1 MFSQMRIR
9 GVGVIDDALL
19 ELSPGLNV
27 LTGETGA
34 GKTMVVSGLGLL
46 LGERAD
52 SGLVRTGAD
61 SALVEGVVQLPLGHP
76 ALARAAEAGADHDEG
91 ELVIARSI
99 AAAGRSRAHVGG
111 RTAPVGVLAEL
122 GEMLVAV
129 HGQADQWRLRQGE
142 AHREVLDDFA
152 GDELVTL
159 RDTVGELFDA
169 WRAADREHARLVAE
183 ARERA
188 REIDSLT
195 ASLEEIEAIDPQ
207 PGEDV
212 ALRAEDERLAH
223 ADTLRLAASQALSNL
238 TGDEYAGEPVSS
250 ARDLIGSARAAL
262 APGAVHDH
270 ALRELDERL
279 HEVGTLVGDLAADLA
294 VYLDDVEL
302 DPQRLDYVQE
312 RRSTLAGLT
321 RKYGETVDEVLEW
334 SGRAAARLDELVR
347 ADDRVTALEAEV
359 GVLRDDLVSAAV
371 QLSELRS
378 RSAADFGAL
387 VSEELAHLAMGS
399 AVIEVAVR
407 HRLDPE
413 GVELPTGERVRL
425 SRLGI
430 DDVEILLAANRGAPP
445 RTVAK
450 AASGGEL
457 SRVMLAL
464 EVVGADRGM
473 SGAPA
478 GSGANGGRG
487 PRAGGQAVRTGPPT
501 FVFDEVDAGVGGR
514 AALDVGARL
523 AALAE
528 HSQVIVVT
536 HLAQVAA
543 FADRH
548 LVVHKS
554 DDGRVTSS
562 SVSAVE
568 GDERLRELSRM
579 MGGDPDSEAGLAH
592 AGDLV
597 DQTAAARASRATTR
611 SSGPRP
617 PKAAVASRSASK
629 PTSSAP
635 RRSRGERQPAP

>member
-52 SGLVRTGAD
+52 SGLVRTGSD

-152 GDELVTL
+152 GDELATL

-169 WRAADREHARLVAE
+169 WRTADREHARLVAE

-223 ADTLRLAASQALSNL
+223 ADTLRLAASQTLSNL

-250 ARDLIGSARAAL
+250 ARDLVGSARSAL

-294 VYLDDVEL
+294 AYLEDVEL

-359 GVLRDDLVSAAV
+359 GVLRDDLVAAAV

-387 VSEELAHLAMGS
+387 VSEELTHLAMGS

-464 EVVGADRGM
+464 EVVGADRGAP
-473 SGAPA
+473 GAPRA
-478 GSGANGGRG
+478 TGGRG
-487 PRAGGQAVRTGPPT
+487 PGPARGQAERTGPPT

-562 SVSAVE
+562 SVSVVE

-611 SSGPRP
+611 SAGTRP
-617 PKAAVASRSASK
+617 PKAAAASRGASK
-629 PTSSAP
+629 AASSAP

>member
-1 MFSQMRIR
+1 MFAQLRIR

-52 SGLVRTGAD
+52 SGLVRTGSD
-61 SALVEGVVQLPLGHP
+61 SALVEGVAQLPLGHP
-76 ALARAAEAGADHDEG
+76 ALARATEAGAEHDEG
-91 ELVIARSI
+91 ELVIARSVT
-99 AAAGRSRAHVGG
+99 AAGRSRAHVGG

-122 GEMLVAV
+122 GELLVAV

-142 AHREVLDDFA
+142 AHREVLDDFG
-152 GDELVTL
+152 GDELAAL
-159 RDTVGELFDA
+159 RDTVGELFDS

-223 ADTLRLAASQALSNL
+223 ADTLRLAASQALSHL

-262 APGAVHDH
+262 APGAVHDP

-279 HEVGTLVGDLAADLA
+279 HEVATLVGDLAADLA
-294 VYLDDVEL
+294 AYLDDVEL
-302 DPQRLDYVQE
+302 DPRRLDYVQE

-321 RKYGETVDEVLEW
+321 RKYGETVDEVLDW
-334 SGRAAARLDELVR
+334 SGRAAARLDDLVR

-359 GVLRDDLVSAAV
+359 GGLRDDLVAAAV
-371 QLSELRS
+371 QLSQLRS

-387 VSEELAHLAMGS
+387 VAEELTHLAMGS

-430 DDVEILLAANRGAPP
+430 DEVEILLAANRGAPA

-464 EVVGADRGM
+464 EVVGADRGGL
-473 SGAPA
+473 GA
-478 GSGANGGRG
+478 
-487 PRAGGQAVRTGPPT
+487 AGGKGERTGPPT

-562 SVSAVE
+562 SVSVVE
-568 GDERLRELSRM
+568 GVERLRELSRM

-597 DQTAAARASRATTR
+597 DQTAAARASRATAR
-611 SSGPRP
+611 STSKRA
-617 PKAAVASRSASK
+617 PKAPTASHGAPK
-629 PTSSAP
+629 ATNSAP

>member
-1 MFSQMRIR
+1 VFTQMRIR

-52 SGLVRTGAD
+52 SGLVRTGSDA
-61 SALVEGVVQLPLGHP
+61 ALVEGVLQLPHDHP
-76 ALARAAEAGADHDEG
+76 ALVRAAEAGAEHDDG

-111 RTAPVGVLAEL
+111 RTAPVAVLAEL

-129 HGQADQWRLRQGE
+129 HGQADQWRLRQGD
-142 AHREVLDDFA
+142 AHREVLDDF
-152 GDELVTL
+152 GGPQLERL
-159 RDTVGELFDA
+159 RDTVGELYDG
-169 WRAADREHARLVAE
+169 WRAADREHGRLVAE

-195 ASLEEIEAIDPQ
+195 ASLEEIEAVDPQ
-207 PGEDV
+207 PGEDLS
-212 ALRAEDERLAH
+212 LRAEDERLAH
-223 ADTLRLAASQALSNL
+223 ADTLRLAASEALSHL
-238 TGDEYAGEPVSS
+238 SGDEYAGEPLSS

-262 APGAVHDH
+262 APGALHDE
-270 ALRELDERL
+270 ALQGLDERL
-279 HEVGTLVGDLAADLA
+279 QEVGTLVGDLAADLTA
-294 VYLDDVEL
+294 YLDDVEL
-302 DPQRLDYVQE
+302 DPGRLGYVQE
-312 RRSTLAGLT
+312 RRAALAALT

-334 SGRAAARLDELVR
+334 SGRAAARLETLVQ
-347 ADDRVTALEAEV
+347 ADDRVMALESQV
-359 GVLRDDLVSAAV
+359 GQLRERLVAASLE
-371 QLSELRS
+371 LSDGRS
-378 RSAADFGAL
+378 RTAGDFAAR
-387 VSEELAHLAMGS
+387 VSQELAHLAMGG
-399 AVIEVAVR
+399 AVVEVDVR
-407 HRLDPE
+407 HRLDPG
-413 GVELPTGERVRL
+413 GVVLPDGERVRL

-430 DDVEILLAANRGAPP
+430 DEVEILLAANRGAPP

-464 EVVGADRGM
+464 EVVGADRGKRRERA
-473 SGAPA
+473 SGHAA
-478 GSGANGGRG
+478 HTS
-487 PRAGGQAVRTGPPT
+487 PPT

-514 AALDVGARL
+514 AAIDVGARL
-523 AALAE
+523 AALAA

-548 LVVHKS
+548 LVVHKA

-562 SVSAVE
+562 SVTVVDGE
-568 GDERLRELSRM
+568 ERLRELSRM

-592 AGDLV
+592 ARDLV
-597 DQTAAARASRATTR
+597 EQTAAARAARAIGT
-611 SSGPRP
+611 GAAPRAGSAARGSL
-617 PKAAVASRSASK
+617 PKRPRAVAARSE
-629 PTSSAP
+629 
-635 RRSRGERQPAP
+635 RRSVS

>member
-1 MFSQMRIR
+1 MRIR

-52 SGLVRTGAD
+52 SGLVRAGSD
-61 SALVEGVVQLPLGHP
+61 SALVEGVVQLPPGHP
-76 ALARAAEAGADHDEG
+76 ALLRAAEAGAEHDEG

-142 AHREVLDDFA
+142 AHREVLDDFGGPELA
-152 GDELVTL
+152 GL
-159 RDTVGELFDA
+159 RDTVGELYET

-195 ASLEEIEAIDPQ
+195 ASLEEIEAVDPQ

-223 ADTLRLAASQALSNL
+223 ADTLRLAASQALSDL
-238 TGDEYAGEPVSS
+238 SGDEYAGEPVSS

-262 APGAVHDH
+262 ASGALHDE
-270 ALRELDERL
+270 ALRGLDERL
-279 HEVGTLVGDLAADLA
+279 HEVATLVGEVAADLTA
-294 VYLDDVEL
+294 YLDDVEL
-302 DPQRLDYVQE
+302 DPARLGYVQE
-312 RRSTLAGLT
+312 RRATLAGLT
-321 RKYGETVDEVLEW
+321 RKYGETIDEVLDW
-334 SGRAAARLDELVR
+334 SGRAAARLDTLVR
-347 ADDRVTALEAEV
+347 ADDRVSSLEAEV
-359 GVLRDDLVSAAV
+359 AQLRDDLVAASL
-371 QLSELRS
+371 QLSQLRC
-378 RSAADFGAL
+378 RAAADFGAR
-387 VSEELAHLAMGS
+387 VSEELSHLAMGS
-399 AVIEVAVR
+399 AVVEVDVR
-407 HRLDPE
+407 HRLDPD
-413 GVELPTGERVRL
+413 GVALPDGERVRL

-430 DDVEILLAANRGAPP
+430 DEVEILLAANRGAPP

-464 EVVGADRGM
+464 EVVGADRGGLD
-473 SGAPA
+473 GAHGPLA
-478 GSGANGGRG
+478 GSRG
-487 PRAGGQAVRTGPPT
+487 DRRAERTGPPT

-548 LVVHKS
+548 LVVHKA

-562 SVSAVE
+562 SVRVVAGE
-568 GDERLRELSRM
+568 ERLRELSRM

-592 AGDLV
+592 ASDLV
-597 DQTAAARASRATTR
+597 DQTAAARATR
-611 SSGPRP
+611 VTSLSST
-617 PKAAVASRSASK
+617 K
-629 PTSSAP
+629 PTRA
-635 RRSRGERQPAP
+635 RTAKARQPAS

>member
-1 MFSQMRIR
+1 
-9 GVGVIDDALL
+9 
-19 ELSPGLNV
+19 
-27 LTGETGA
+27 
-34 GKTMVVSGLGLL
+34 MVVSGLGLL

-52 SGLVRTGAD
+52 SGLVRTGSD

-142 AHREVLDDFA
+142 AHREVLDDFG
-152 GDELVTL
+152 GDELAAL
-159 RDTVGELFDA
+159 RDTVGELFDS

-262 APGAVHDH
+262 APGAVHDQ

-294 VYLDDVEL
+294 AYLDDVEL

-334 SGRAAARLDELVR
+334 SGRAAARLDDLVR

-359 GVLRDDLVSAAV
+359 GVLRDDLVAAAV
-371 QLSELRS
+371 QLSQLRS

-387 VSEELAHLAMGS
+387 VSEELTHLAMGS

-430 DDVEILLAANRGAPP
+430 DEVEILLAANRGAPP

-464 EVVGADRGM
+464 EVVGADRGAL
-473 SGAPA
+473 GAA
-478 GSGANGGRG
+478 GGRAVPG
-487 PRAGGQAVRTGPPT
+487 SAGGQAERTGPPT

-562 SVSAVE
+562 SVSVVE

-611 SSGPRP
+611 SAVKRPTKAPRP
-617 PKAAVASRSASK
+617 PHGQRRRPRPARPGDPGASGSRRREPRPARADA
-629 PTSSAP
+629 PADGTLRPDP
-635 RRSRGERQPAP
+635 RRVT

>member
-52 SGLVRTGAD
+52 SSLVRTGSD

-76 ALARAAEAGADHDEG
+76 ALVRAAEAGAEHDEG

-129 HGQADQWRLRQGE
+129 HGQADQWRLRQGD
-142 AHREVLDDFA
+142 AHREVLDDF
-152 GDELVTL
+152 GGRELASR
-159 RDTVGELFDA
+159 RDTVGELYET

-195 ASLEEIEAIDPQ
+195 ASLEEIEAVNPQ
-207 PGEDV
+207 PGEDL

-223 ADTLRLAASQALSNL
+223 ADTLRLAASQALSDL
-238 TGDEYAGEPVSS
+238 SGDEYAGEPVSS
-250 ARDLIGSARAAL
+250 ARDLIGSARSAL
-262 APGAVHDH
+262 APGALHDE
-270 ALRELDERL
+270 ALRSLDERL
-279 HEVGTLVGDLAADLA
+279 HEVGTLVGELAADLTA
-294 VYLDDVEL
+294 YLDDIEI
-302 DPQRLDYVQE
+302 DPGRLGYVQE
-312 RRSTLAGLT
+312 RRATLAGLT
-321 RKYGETVDEVLEW
+321 RKYGETVDEVLDW
-334 SGRAAARLDELVR
+334 SGRAAARLDTLVR

-359 GVLRDDLVSAAV
+359 AQLRDELVAASIE
-371 QLSELRS
+371 LSQMRRLA
-378 RSAADFGAL
+378 AADFGAR
-387 VSEELAHLAMGS
+387 VSEELSHLAMGS
-399 AVIEVAVR
+399 AVVEVDVR

-413 GVELPTGERVRL
+413 GVALPDGERVRL

-430 DDVEILLAANRGAPP
+430 DEVEILLAANRGAPP

-464 EVVGADRGM
+464 EVVGADRGALE
-473 SGAPA
+473 G
-478 GSGANGGRG
+478 NGGADPASSR
-487 PRAGGQAVRTGPPT
+487 RAGRGARAERTSPPT

-548 LVVHKS
+548 LVVHKA

-562 SVSAVE
+562 SVSVVAGE
-568 GDERLRELSRM
+568 ERLRELSRM

-592 AGDLV
+592 ASDLV
-597 DQTAAARASRATTR
+597 DQTAAVRAGRVTATAKAPRAKRARAGAAR
-611 SSGPRP
+611 GP
-617 PKAAVASRSASK
+617 AA
-629 PTSSAP
+629 
-635 RRSRGERQPAP
+635 

>member
-1 MFSQMRIR
+1 MRIR

-34 GKTMVVSGLGLL
+34 GKTMIVSGLGLL

-52 SGLVRTGAD
+52 SGLVRTGSD
-61 SALVEGVVQLPLGHP
+61 SALVEGVVQLPPGHP
-76 ALARAAEAGADHDEG
+76 ALVRAAEAGAEHDEG

-129 HGQADQWRLRQGE
+129 HGQADQWRLRQGD
-142 AHREVLDDFA
+142 AHREVLDAF
-152 GDELVTL
+152 GGPELASR
-159 RDTVGELFDA
+159 RDAVGELYET

-195 ASLEEIEAIDPQ
+195 ASLEEIEAVDPQ

-223 ADTLRLAASQALSNL
+223 ADTLRLAASQALSDL
-238 TGDEYAGEPVSS
+238 SGDEYAGEPVSS

-262 APGAVHDH
+262 APGALHDE
-270 ALRELDERL
+270 ALRGLDERL
-279 HEVGTLVGDLAADLA
+279 HEVGTLVGELAADLA
-294 VYLDDVEL
+294 AYLDDVEL
-302 DPQRLDYVQE
+302 DPGRLGYVQE
-312 RRSTLAGLT
+312 RRATLAGVT
-321 RKYGETVDEVLEW
+321 RKYGETVDEVLDW
-334 SGRAAARLDELVR
+334 SGRAAARLDALVQ
-347 ADDRVTALEAEV
+347 ADDRVAALEAEV
-359 GVLRDDLVSAAV
+359 AQLREELVAASMELSQLRRSA
-371 QLSELRS
+371 
-378 RSAADFGAL
+378 AADFGAR
-387 VSEELAHLAMGS
+387 VSEELSHLAMGS
-399 AVIEVAVR
+399 AVIEVDVR
-407 HRLDPE
+407 HRLDPD
-413 GVELPTGERVRL
+413 GVALPDGERVRL

-430 DDVEILLAANRGAPP
+430 DEVEILLAANRGAPP

-464 EVVGADRGM
+464 EVVGADRGVL
-473 SGAPA
+473 GAADDAAPGGA
-478 GSGANGGRG
+478 G
-487 PRAGGQAVRTGPPT
+487 RAGGAERTSPPT

-548 LVVHKS
+548 LVVHKA

-562 SVSAVE
+562 SVSIVE

-592 AGDLV
+592 ASDLV
-597 DQTAAARASRATTR
+597 DQTAAARAGR
-611 SSGPRP
+611 
-617 PKAAVASRSASK
+617 V
-629 PTSSAP
+629 PTV
-635 RRSRGERQPAP
+635 RQGAR